1 MDSFEASTQLAQVLR
16 SLSPSIQNLTKA
28 AHFALKNAD
37 SEDYLFHSIIDTL
50 DDPKVEINTKS
61 TIFQFIEV
69 LISES
74 YNVSQQPKS
83 NYSYPYVHR
92 LRAALPSIL
101 LKVLPGRNNFSL
113 YNIFVSLRNISRTL
127 KVDFDD
133 YEYQYLSISAS
144 LDENDRSNIDQDIP
158 YPDITLDDT
167 ESASDDPLITTWQ
180 LLVKKK
186 KQSQYERLRLLKH
199 GKMVSDSVE
208 EDSMFSYR
216 PSRLAP
222 VHASPLTTS
231 PSHSTTP
238 GSNQP
243 PSEQLLSKKQILARM
258 EDDRETHKRSKEN
271 LWVVNRPKDGSVVTE
286 DEFLVHYWNKIGPL
300 SDDKE
305 KVLLSSLDEL
315 NELVAGS
322 YKDKQY

>member
-1 MDSFEASTQLAQVLR
+1 MDSFEASTQLAQILR
-16 SLSPSIQNLTKA
+16 SLSPSIQNLIKA
-28 AHFALKNAD
+28 AHFALKNAE
-37 SEDYLFHSIIDTL
+37 SEDYLFHSIIDTIE
-50 DDPKVEINTKS
+50 DPKVEINTKS

-69 LISES
+69 LIGES
-74 YNVSQQPKS
+74 YSISQQPKS

-101 LKVLPGRNNFSL
+101 LKVLPGRNIFSL

-127 KVDFDD
+127 KVDCDE
-133 YEYQYLSISAS
+133 YEHQYLSISDS
-144 LDENDRSNIDQDIP
+144 LDQDDRTSIDQDIP
-158 YPDITLDDT
+158 YPEITLDDAT
-167 ESASDDPLITTWQ
+167 ETPDDPLITAWQ
-180 LLVKKK
+180 LLVRKK

-199 GKMVSDSVE
+199 GKVVGDTVE
-208 EDSMFSYR
+208 EDFMFSYR
-216 PSRLAP
+216 PSRLA
-222 VHASPLTTS
+222 TQQ
-231 PSHSTTP
+231 TTP
-238 GSNQP
+238 QTTLPSVTAPISSQP

-271 LWVVNRPKDGSVVTE
+271 LWVVNRPKDGTVVTE

-300 SDDKE
+300 SDEKE
-305 KVLLSSLDEL
+305 KVLLNSLDEL